1 MTWRV
6 GTNATVR
13 SAVPDET
20 LVMAHERAVLAGVG
34 RVDLAH
40 KVRWVSEEDGDGA
53 GYDIGSFAPDGQSR
67 LIEVKTT
74 NGWERTPF
82 HISRNELAVAD
93 DRRAD
98 WHVNGG
104 GIMLHAERPDGP
116 VAAAQMR
123 KRSGSDRIFSAI
135 CPDGKPLRV
144 ASLTFDPPKLMVPRE
159 RDDALVAALAL
170 RQVAADR
177 VGNTA
182 WRARYRWLR
191 PSPAPRRRSCPA

>member
-1 MTWRV
+1 M
-6 GTNATVR
+6 
-13 SAVPDET
+13 
-20 LVMAHERAVLAGVG
+20 
-34 RVDLAH
+34 
-40 KVRWVSEEDGDGA
+40 RWVSEEDGDGA

-123 KRSGSDRIFSAI
+123 KRYGVRPDLLGDLPGREAVEGRLADLRSA
-135 CPDGKPLRV
+135 
-144 ASLTFDPPKLMVPRE
+144 KLMVPRE

-177 VGNTA
+177 VELLHGA
-182 WRARYRWLR
+182 LDIVGYDHR
-191 PSPAPRRRSCPA
+191 PRLAADSCPA